1 MDQFVKIV
9 QIVALAIIQ
18 GVTEP
23 FPVSSLGHAVIIPSL
38 LGWSNLVTADSFLPI
53 LVLLHL
59 GTGIALLTFY
69 WRDWAALL
77 RALFKTVIAGRL
89 DADPQGKTIW
99 LVIVGTLP
107 VGILGL
113 LLQKPL
119 QTFFFSARWPLF
131 PAAFLCLNGA
141 ILYVVEHLRQRAEPA
156 ALDRRKQEQAF
167 KRIDDLTFLQA
178 ALIGLA
184 QAGAL
189 LPGISRSGITMAA
202 SLRMRLSHEE
212 AAHFTFLLLTPVIL
226 AAALLEVP
234 KLRGADTA
242 TLVGAIVGGVLAGI
256 TSFLSVKFLSRYFK
270 VGRLTP
276 FAWYCLGA
284 GLISFLIF
292 VPLSQGWLTL
302 PW

>member
-1 MDQFVKIV
+1 MDQIIKI
-9 QIVALAIIQ
+9 IVLALIQ
-18 GVTEP
+18 GATEP

-38 LGWSNLVTADSFLPI
+38 LGWSNLVTSDSFLPI
-53 LVLLHL
+53 LVMLHL
-59 GTGIALLTFY
+59 GTAIALLTFY
-69 WRDWAALL
+69 WRDWVALV
-77 RALFKTVIAGRL
+77 RAFFKTVLAGRL

-99 LVIVGTLP
+99 LVIVGTIP

-113 LLQKPL
+113 VFQKPL
-119 QTFFFSARWPLF
+119 QTLFFSAPWPLF

-141 ILYVVEHLRQRAEPA
+141 ILYIVEHLRQRVEPA
-156 ALDRRKQEQAF
+156 NLDRSKQEQIF

-178 ALIGLA
+178 AFIGLA
-184 QAGAL
+184 QAAAL

-202 SLRMRLSHEE
+202 SLRAKMSHEE

-226 AAALLEVP
+226 ATALLEVP
-234 KLRGADTA
+234 KLFHTDTA
-242 TLVGAIVGGVLAGI
+242 TLVGAIGGGVLAGI
-256 TSFLSVKFLSRYFK
+256 TSFLSVKFLTRYFK

-276 FAWYCLGA
+276 FAWYCLSA

-292 VPLSQGWLTL
+292 VPLSQGWFKL